1 MSNKFDIVLWGATG
15 FTGQLVAEYLA
26 GNAAPTVR
34 WAIAGR
40 NQDKLAALRQRLT
53 AVNPALSDLPI
64 LLGDSLDRKSLD
76 KIVAQSRVVCA
87 TVGPYTTYGT
97 PLVAACVEQGV
108 AYCDLTGET
117 NWVRANIDA
126 FHAQAQQTGARIV
139 HFCGFDSI
147 PSDLGTLMV
156 QEYAQ
161 RKYARSC
168 QSVKHI
174 FVAFKGGASGG
185 TIASM
190 MTLLEEAAKDKSIRR
205 LLANPYALVPDREPD
220 WSHADQMSA
229 RYDPDIRRWTGP
241 FIMAMVN
248 SRVVRRSNALLGY
261 PYGRDFRFTEMSRFG
276 KGVNG
281 RIQATAFALGF
292 QAGMATMAVGPI
304 RKLLQT
310 TVLPDPGEG
319 PSREARESGYFR
331 TILLG
336 KIPDANSDAETWIK
350 GTVIGRNDPGY
361 GETAKMLGESALC
374 LALDDVPQQGGIL
387 TPAAAMGMPLVER
400 LRAAGMTFGVGP
412 WAS

>member
-1 MSNKFDIVLWGATG
+1 MSNKFDVVLWGATG

-26 GNAAPTVR
+26 ENAGPTVR

-40 NQDKLAALRQRLT
+40 NRDKLAALRRRLT
-53 AVNPALSDLPI
+53 AVNPTLSDLPI
-64 LLGDSLDRKSLD
+64 LLGDSLDRESLD
-76 KIVAQSRVVCA
+76 KIVAQARVVCS

-156 QEYAQ
+156 QDYAQ
-161 RKYARSC
+161 RKYGRSC

-174 FVAFKGGASGG
+174 FIAYKGGASGG

-220 WSHADQMSA
+220 WTQADQMTA

-261 PYGRDFRFTEMSRFG
+261 PYGRDFRFTEVSRFG
-276 KGVNG
+276 RGVNG
-281 RIQATAFALGF
+281 RIEATAFALGF
-292 QAGMATMAVGPI
+292 QAGMAAMAVGPI

-350 GTVIGRNDPGY
+350 GTVIGRRDPGY

-374 LALDDVPQQGGIL
+374 LALDDVAQQGGIL
-387 TPAAAMGMPLVER
+387 TPAAAMGMTLVER